1 MATADMTGRTVVVT
15 GGNSGIGKATAA
27 ALAAAG
33 ADVII
38 VSRNPAKGAA
48 ALEDIR
54 RASDSQAV
62 ELVTGDL
69 GSVAATRRLAADLLA
84 ARDHIHVL
92 VNNAGVWLTTRH
104 ETPDGYEQTFAVN
117 HLAPFL
123 LTDLLLDSL
132 KAAGR
137 ARVVNVSSA
146 VHARGRLDFNDLHFA
161 HRPYAHFQAYSD
173 SKLCNILF
181 TRELARR
188 LATTDVTTNALHPG
202 VVSTNFG
209 TYNNAIINFGMK
221 VMRPFILGPRQGART
236 SVHCAS
242 APRLEG
248 VTGRYFA
255 KSREKAPSR
264 RALRDE
270 DARRLWKVSED
281 LVAAAS

>member
-33 ADVII
+33 ADTLI
-38 VSRNPAKGAA
+38 VSRNPDKGAA
-48 ALEDIR
+48 ALADIR
-54 RASDSQAV
+54 RESGGAV
-62 ELVTGDL
+62 ELIVGDL
-69 GSVAATRRLAADLLA
+69 GSVASTRELASKLLA
-84 ARDHIHVL
+84 ARDRIHVL

-104 ETPDGYEQTFAVN
+104 ETSDGYEQTFAVN

-123 LTDLLLDSL
+123 LTDLLLDNL
-132 KAAGR
+132 RAAGR
-137 ARVVNVSSA
+137 ARIVNVSSA
-146 VHARGRLDFNDLHFA
+146 VHARGRLDFDDLHFQR
-161 HRPYAHFQAYSD
+161 RPYAHFQAYSD

-188 LATTDVTTNALHPG
+188 LVGTDVTTNALHPG

-209 TYNNAIINFGMK
+209 TYNNAIINIGMK
-221 VMRPFILGPRQGART
+221 VVRPFVLGPKQGART
-236 SVHCAS
+236 SVHCAT
-242 APRLEG
+242 APSLEG

-255 KSREKAPSR
+255 KSRQKTPSR
-264 RALRDE
+264 RAQDG
-270 DARRLWKVSED
+270 AAAQHLWQISEE